1 MLKRPH
7 TEEEK
12 RNLSKKMK
20 AYLKSL
26 TPEERAERTAKQR
39 QTIKRKEEI
48 VKFFY
53 ENLQTI
59 NKAVKRERMKM
70 KRDNDDV
77 LNDFD

>member
-20 AYLKSL
+20 AYLQSL
-26 TPEERAERTAKQR
+26 TPEERAERTQKQR
-39 QTIKRKEEI
+39 ATIKRKEEI
-48 VKFFY
+48 IKFFY

-77 LNDFD
+77 LNDYD

>member
-20 AYLKSL
+20 AYIQSL

-48 VKFFY
+48 IKFFY

-59 NKAVKRERMKM
+59 NKAVKRERLKK

-77 LNDFD
+77 LNDYD

>member
-12 RNLSKKMK
+12 KNMSEKMK
-20 AYLKSL
+20 AHLKSL

-48 VKFFY
+48 IKFFY
-53 ENLQTI
+53 ENLHTI
-59 NKAVKRERMKM
+59 NKAVKRERMKK

-77 LNDFD
+77 LNDYD

>member
-12 RNLSKKMK
+12 KNLSEKMK

-48 VKFFY
+48 IKFFY
-53 ENLQTI
+53 ENLHTI
-59 NKAVKRERMKM
+59 NKAVKRERMKK

-77 LNDFD
+77 LNDYD

>member
-12 RNLSKKMK
+12 RNLSEKMK

-48 VKFFY
+48 IKFFY
-53 ENLQTI
+53 ENLHTI
-59 NKAVKRERMKM
+59 NKAVKRERMKK

-77 LNDFD
+77 LNDYD